1 MVTTIELYIFHYSID
16 HITFTSVM
24 NSIDDIN
31 SKKPPLEVFSIEP
44 YKARKDNSRVSVL
57 DEYEILGYIAAG
69 TYGKVYKAKRINNPE
84 TGLNEELKPFNQITF
99 QSEPKED
106 DVSKNDEIL
115 NEETNEKSK
124 SNKQFNSPNESS
136 SSLSLKTT
144 KSNVQKDIN
153 IERSKNDKSKKPKK
167 LLITEELENK
177 LLMKDSSMDLENNK
191 SPKTISQLLSS
202 KRDEIDFFTKNHT
215 NDEHIP
221 ELNIE
226 QETQAIQNKI
236 LLEQSKLNA
245 ERETKMKANS
255 NLPPQFFA
263 IKKFKTEREGFEAIS
278 YIGISQSA
286 CREMAISRELD
297 NKHLTKLV
305 GIFLEKKSIY
315 MVSEFAEYDLLQ
327 IIHAHSHPHKKYI
340 EPKMLKSIM
349 WQVLDGLSYLHQNW
363 IMHRDLKP
371 ANIMVSYDGCVKIGD
386 LGLARKFNN
395 LIQSLYTGD
404 KVVVT
409 IWYRAP
415 ELLLGVRHYTPA
427 IDLWAVGCIFAELI
441 SLRPIFKGEEAKM
454 DNKKTVPFQTSQF
467 KKILEILGTPSPNN
481 WTSLQEYPEYYNF
494 ARFPKYE
501 DNLQNWYTAVQG
513 KDSTALDLLRK
524 LLTYDPVK
532 RIDAEDALNTEY
544 FNVEPLPSLNIFEG
558 LNYKYPPRK
567 IHVNDND
574 ILGLIKEKK
583 DLAKQQVAKLKSDIR
598 TQAEI
603 LRKGDEKL
611 NNNQQD
617 VNPSMIQQQISN
629 MNYPAQIKNN
639 LNLLTD
645 EQKKLYLKAEND
657 LIKAAEKKLIA
668 KGESQETIQ
677 HHLKLIRLRVA
688 EETRKKI
695 LNQQGTHNNINVD
708 TINGVTIDSNQ
719 PVSEQFKKL
728 SSILRASLYR
738 LLSMFNIPYS
748 ATDTNP
754 ELMKK
759 MEKLQPLKSQFNES
773 QMKELSIIKLCYQK
787 ERMLKQQI
795 QYSINQ
801 QKNNNGM
808 EPANKK
814 AKM

>member
-1 MVTTIELYIFHYSID
+1 
-16 HITFTSVM
+16 
-24 NSIDDIN
+24 
-31 SKKPPLEVFSIEP
+31 
-44 YKARKDNSRVSVL
+44 
-57 DEYEILGYIAAG
+57 
-69 TYGKVYKAKRINNPE
+69 
-84 TGLNEELKPFNQITF
+84 
-99 QSEPKED
+99 
-106 DVSKNDEIL
+106 
-115 NEETNEKSK
+115 
-124 SNKQFNSPNESS
+124 
-136 SSLSLKTT
+136 
-144 KSNVQKDIN
+144 
-153 IERSKNDKSKKPKK
+153 
-167 LLITEELENK
+167 
-177 LLMKDSSMDLENNK
+177 
-191 SPKTISQLLSS
+191 
-202 KRDEIDFFTKNHT
+202 
-215 NDEHIP
+215 
-221 ELNIE
+221 
-226 QETQAIQNKI
+226 
-236 LLEQSKLNA
+236 
-245 ERETKMKANS
+245 
-255 NLPPQFFA
+255 
-263 IKKFKTEREGFEAIS
+263 
-278 YIGISQSA
+278 
-286 CREMAISRELD
+286 
-297 NKHLTKLV
+297 
-305 GIFLEKKSIY
+305 

-340 EPKMLKSIM
+340 ETKMLKSIM

-467 KKILEILGTPSPNN
+467 KKILEVLGTPNTQN
-481 WTSLQEYPEYYNF
+481 WTNLQEYPEYYNF

-501 DNLQNWYTAVQG
+501 DNLQNWYNAVQG
-513 KDSTALDLLRK
+513 KDSYALDLLKK
-524 LLTYDPVK
+524 LLIYDPIQ
-532 RIDAEDALNTEY
+532 RIDAENALNTEY
-544 FNVEPLPSLNIFEG
+544 FNVQPLPSLNIFEG

-574 ILGLIKEKK
+574 ILGLIKDKK
-583 DLAKQQVAKLKSDIR
+583 NLPKQQVTQMKSNIVNNAEIIR
-598 TQAEI
+598 QAE
-603 LRKGDEKL
+603 EKNA

-617 VNPSMIQQQISN
+617 INPGMIQQKITN
-629 MNYPAQIKNN
+629 MNYPTQIKNN

-695 LNQQGTHNNINVD
+695 LNQQGLQNKVNVD
-708 TINGVTIDSNQ
+708 TINGVSIDSSL
-719 PVSEQFKKL
+719 PVAEQFKKL

-738 LLSMFNIPYS
+738 LLTMFNIPYS

-795 QYSINQ
+795 QYSLNQ
-801 QKNNNGM
+801 QQQSNGM
-808 EPANKK
+808 EPASKK
-814 AKM
+814 TKM

>member
-1 MVTTIELYIFHYSID
+1 
-16 HITFTSVM
+16 M
-24 NSIDDIN
+24 NQVDNIN
-31 SKKPPLEVFSIEP
+31 SKKPPTEVISIEP
-44 YKARKDNSRVSVL
+44 YKNRKDNSRISVL

-69 TYGKVYKAKRINNPE
+69 TYGKVYKAKKLNNSE
-84 TGLNEELKPFNQITF
+84 IEFNDELKPFNQISF
-99 QSEPKED
+99 QQESNNHVESENVDIINQDTKKKIKTEEQIDNSADPGSNLSIE
-106 DVSKNDEIL
+106 EIEI
-115 NEETNEKSK
+115 NKSQSNNNQK
-124 SNKQFNSPNESS
+124 SNESKTFN
-136 SSLSLKTT
+136 
-144 KSNVQKDIN
+144 
-153 IERSKNDKSKKPKK
+153 KPKR
-167 LLITEELENK
+167 LLISEELENK
-177 LLMKDSSMDLENNK
+177 ILEGESFATNENNK
-191 SPKTISQLLSS
+191 ESSKTISQLLNS
-202 KRDEIDFFTKNHT
+202 KRDEIDFFTKNEP
-215 NDEHIP
+215 DIEQIP
-221 ELNIE
+221 EINID
-226 QETQAIQNKI
+226 QEIQEIQNKI
-236 LLEQSKLNA
+236 ILEQSKLNA
-245 ERETKMKANS
+245 EREAKIKAKGNV
-255 NLPPQFFA
+255 PPQFYA
-263 IKKFKTEREGFEAIS
+263 IKKFKTEREGFEALS

-286 CREMAISRELD
+286 CREMSISREL
-297 NKHLTKLV
+297 NNNHLTKLV

-340 EPKMLKSIM
+340 ETKMLKSIM

-467 KKILEILGTPSPNN
+467 KKILEVLGTPNTQN
-481 WTSLQEYPEYYNF
+481 WTNLQEYPEYYNF

-501 DNLQNWYTAVQG
+501 DNLQNWYNAVQG
-513 KDSTALDLLRK
+513 KDSYALDLLKK
-524 LLTYDPVK
+524 LLIYDPIQ
-532 RIDAEDALNTEY
+532 RIDAENALNTEY
-544 FNVEPLPSLNIFEG
+544 FNVQPLPSLNIFEG

-574 ILGLIKEKK
+574 ILGLIKDKK
-583 DLAKQQVAKLKSDIR
+583 NLPKQQVTQMKSNIVNNAEIIR
-598 TQAEI
+598 QAE
-603 LRKGDEKL
+603 EKNA
-611 NNNQQD
+611 NNNQED
-617 VNPSMIQQQISN
+617 INPGMIQQKITN
-629 MNYPAQIKNN
+629 MNYPTQIKNN

-695 LNQQGTHNNINVD
+695 LNQQGLQNKVNVD
-708 TINGVTIDSNQ
+708 TINGVSIDSSL
-719 PVSEQFKKL
+719 PVAEQFKKL

-738 LLSMFNIPYS
+738 LLTMFNIPYS

-795 QYSINQ
+795 QYSLNQ
-801 QKNNNGM
+801 QQQSNGM
-808 EPANKK
+808 EPASKK
-814 AKM
+814 TKM